1 MAYTTPRDEFPVP
14 GPRRWERRRLAGED
28 AGAPGEETLVAT

>member
-1 MAYTTPRDEFPVP
+1 MNSLSP

-28 AGAPGEETLVAT
+28 AGAPGEEALVAT